1 MISRADQVRYA
12 AHVWDYAIARC
23 TRAHPAGPEREA
35 LIACEERPTLS
46 NIRAVLA
53 LGQHQPWLSLIE
65 SALVE
70 IGIAAIE
77 DILEE
82 ADHDH
87 RN

>member
-12 AHVWDYAIARC
+12 AHAWDYAIALC
-23 TRAHPAGPEREA
+23 ARAHPAGPERGA

-46 NIRAVLA
+46 NILAVLGI
-53 LGQHQPWLSLIE
+53 GQHQPWLSLIE

-77 DILEE
+77 DIIEE
-82 ADHDH
+82 AERDH

>member
-1 MISRADQVRYA
+1 MMSRANQVRFA

-23 TRAHPAGPEREA
+23 TRALPAGPEREI
-35 LIACEERPTLS
+35 LIACEKRPTPS

-53 LGQHQPWLSLIE
+53 IGRSQPWLSLIE

-87 RN
+87 RD

>member
-1 MISRADQVRYA
+1 MISRADQVRYT
-12 AHVWDYAIARC
+12 AHAWDYAIALC
-23 TRAHPAGPEREA
+23 SRALPAGPEREA

-53 LGQHQPWLSLIE
+53 IGRHQPWLPLIE
-65 SALVE
+65 AALVE

-82 ADHDH
+82 ADRDH
-87 RN
+87 RK

>member
-1 MISRADQVRYA
+1 MITRADQVRFA
-12 AHVWDYAIARC
+12 AHAWNYAIALC
-23 TRAHPAGPEREA
+23 TRALPAGPEREA
-35 LIACEERPTLS
+35 LIACEERPSLS
-46 NIRAVLA
+46 TIRTVLA
-53 LGQHQPWLSLIE
+53 IGRHQPWLSLIE